1 MPRDVAI
8 CMLLAALASA
18 LPVAALWA
26 ALHQRRARVSSSC
39 RAFLPTRGGWD

>member
-8 CMLLAALASA
+8 CMLLAALVAT

-26 ALHQRRARVSSSC
+26 ALRQRRARVSSSC
-39 RAFLPTRGGWD
+39 RAFLPTRCGWH